1 MTNNKNFAL
10 EYAVSVIN
18 ELIEIKKI
26 EHKPFHII
34 WNTSLGYATAQ
45 TIRFDEHSNPIL
57 KTSTSYGFVK
67 KEVFYPSNKNE
78 SNLFSIIRPIIMNY
92 FSDGFGI
99 VDVNLFSYP
108 DLLLQ
113 ELLNIINI
121 NNIDELDAPE
131 YSTVWNFKLLNSS
144 FSIPFLNDD
153 SLEIK
158 APVSLISEN

>member
-1 MTNNKNFAL
+1 
-10 EYAVSVIN
+10 
-18 ELIEIKKI
+18 
-26 EHKPFHII
+26 
-34 WNTSLGYATAQ
+34 
-45 TIRFDEHSNPIL
+45 
-57 KTSTSYGFVK
+57 
-67 KEVFYPSNKNE
+67 
-78 SNLFSIIRPIIMNY
+78 MNY